1 MARYLLRRLLALIP
15 TVLIASLIV
24 FVSIRLVPGNVVDQM
39 LAENSTGTSRLSREQ
54 LISALGLDRPLLGQ
68 YLEWLKNVVLDLD
81 LGQSLWT
88 RQPVTDVIAE
98 RLPYTLYLGT
108 LSMLFALLI
117 AVPVGIVSAVRQNT
131 ALDYIGRSVAITALA
146 IPPFWLGTLIIV
158 FPALWWGW
166 APTTSYTSLFD
177 APWTSFKQMS
187 VPAIVL
193 GIALSGIT
201 MRMMRTTALE
211 VLKQDYIRTAWAK
224 GLNEFTVVTRHM
236 MKNALLPVV
245 TIVGLQAPL
254 VLGGA
259 VVVEQIFVVPGMGQL
274 LIEAVTKR
282 DYPVITGIF
291 LLVGVG
297 VMLINWMIDMTYAF
311 LDPKIRQG

>member
-1 MARYLLRRLLALIP
+1 MAGYFLRRLLALIP
-15 TVLIASLIV
+15 TLLIASLIV

-39 LAENSTGTSRLSREQ
+39 IAENSSGSSAITREK
-54 LISALGLDRPLLGQ
+54 LIVALGLDRPMHSQ
-68 YLEWLKNVVLDLD
+68 YIEWLKNIVFHFN
-81 LGQSLWT
+81 LGNSIWT
-88 RQPVTDVIAE
+88 QQPVADVILE
-98 RLPYTLYLGT
+98 RLPYTLYLGA
-108 LSMLFALLI
+108 LSMLYALLI
-117 AVPVGIVSAVRQNT
+117 AVPVGIVSAIRQDTT
-131 ALDYIGRSVAITALA
+131 ADYIGRSVAITALA
-146 IPPFWLGTLIIV
+146 IPPFWLGTLVVV
-158 FPALWWGW
+158 FPAIWWGW
-166 APTTSYTSLFD
+166 SPTTKYASITEQ
-177 APWTSFKQMS
+177 PWNSFLQMS

-224 GLNEFTVVTRHM
+224 GLDETTVVLRHM

-274 LIEAVTKR
+274 LIESVTKR

-297 VMLINWMIDMTYAF
+297 VMLINLMIDMTYAF